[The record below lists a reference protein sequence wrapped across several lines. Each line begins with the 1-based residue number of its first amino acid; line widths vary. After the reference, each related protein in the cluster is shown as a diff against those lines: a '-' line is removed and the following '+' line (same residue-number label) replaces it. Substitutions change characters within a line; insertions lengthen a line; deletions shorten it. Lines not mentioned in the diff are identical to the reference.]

1 MRACRLVVHSYLSR
15 PGGSAAL
22 STGVEYEGRPYFSSG
37 DVCETTS
44 GSGPPAEQAQTT
56 QDTDDPDDPGH
67 RPSQDL
73 VLDGGEWRQ
82 WTTGNLAACLPP
94 QPPLPAYL
102 PRQA

>member
-56 QDTDDPDDPGH
+56 
-67 RPSQDL
+67 SQDL